1 LGGLVNGA
9 GGCGI
14 AKQPL
19 RQKASM
25 RGTIINVAIDSAN
38 ERPII
43 MSASTVW
50 DEHVKD
56 VLH

>member
-1 LGGLVNGA
+1 
-9 GGCGI
+9 
-14 AKQPL
+14 
-19 RQKASM
+19 M